1 MDFRSA
7 ANLGTDLKLKDVF
20 GDSVGSVLYRTA
32 REEFVADYRRSFLWT
47 ATSWAGNAT
56 LVIGL
61 LFAIRAVR
69 QSSCEKKKQAFVE
82 AFLVAGTPMFIV
94 ALIDF
99 SYVRPSRQV

>member
-1 MDFRSA
+1 VDFRSA
-7 ANLGTDLKLKDVF
+7 ANLGTDLKFKDVF

-47 ATSWAGNAT
+47 ATSWAVNAT

-61 LFAIRAVR
+61 LFAIHAVR
-69 QSSCEKKKQAFVE
+69 QCSCGKKKKAFIE

-99 SYVRPSRQV
+99 SYVRSGREV